1 MLFSLDTLYSESSAL
16 VFQFLF
22 VFYSQKAI
30 ILFWASFFFF
40 FAFCFGYLVCFS
52 LLNE

>member
-30 ILFWASFFFF
+30 ILFWASFFFLLF
-40 FAFCFGYLVCFS
+40 VLVT
-52 LLNE
+52 

>member
-30 ILFWASFFFF
+30 ILFCGF
-40 FAFCFGYLVCFS
+40 FCFFLLFVLVT
-52 LLNE
+52 

>member
-1 MLFSLDTLYSESSAL
+1 MLFSLDTLYSESSAP

-30 ILFWASFFFF
+30 ILFWAFFFF